1 MTLLKIAL
9 VAVLVIGYAV
19 PAKAAGDFS
28 TVQIRGAKSADIS
41 NVVFGP
47 VQQEDTLW
55 KIAKDYRNSPD
66 YDGPKPPSL
75 YPVMYAIYLKN
86 SQAFIDNNVNHLRN
100 DVMLEMPSSSFI
112 NSLDLAES
120 ERKIESDESK
130 WGYQDSTKIKTVTRD
145 TQSTAQNVSDE
156 QISPP
161 TNTALKDADKPVNTP
176 TTQAVSDV
184 INQTENVAS
193 QQQIINE
200 IRAQYAVSL
209 ETIQILL
216 AENKKLASQV
226 NDVAQRVN
234 TLAAQ
239 VNGDVQNQLE
249 EQAELQAHLFALLDN
264 GAADEPEVETSPW
277 VEDVK
282 ALMSEP
288 LVVIGAVSLTVL
300 VSLII
305 FGLWLFR
312 RKQPEDVLDNDELS
326 RVDDTEELDDVS
338 ESLLEEIVENEAT
351 EPSATEIDLNALI
364 DDIPEPTEAPT
375 TVEEPEEEFAGDLD
389 GLIVPESTDAQINE
403 DELRAQI
410 EDIDFTPGDGELDQ
424 SELDAL
430 FADSGL
436 DDSNIFDES
445 PEDSTQESQ
454 KDSVNDSPEVSE
466 VIDET
471 DIDNLLD
478 EAQAESAAVDE
489 DDIDGLLDET
499 QPESAV
505 VDEDDIDGLLDEAQA
520 ESAVVDE
527 DDIDSLL
534 DEAQAESAAVDEDDI
549 DSLLDEAQAE
559 SAVVDE
565 DDIDSLLDEAQA
577 ESELEANE
585 ALSELE
591 QRPEMNESA
600 IPENLDIDEYKPLDD
615 EAITTLDQEI
625 ETQSQNIDKDV
636 DNLLNEL
643 EQIEMME
650 SMLGTDTPDEDTLD
664 DDAELRSGQAL
675 DDNDALADELLAEL
689 GATDEDTLATPVL
702 DANDALADEL
712 LDELTVTDEMDHL
725 DDPVISDDDDDFL
738 TELNLD
744 EVLEEPSNTSVQEAL
759 TDELLDEL
767 LGEPLG
773 ETPSTEHVDSGDA
786 ESPEVEQSA
795 AIVDDVPELDDL
807 DAWLT
812 EDSDKQV
819 LDEIEN
825 VDFDDLLDSL
835 DKDLESADESNEIT
849 DLSDDI
855 LGDLSFD
862 SFAENSFDESGKQST
877 EDSNKASVVDTDITE
892 SVDAEIPEYLD
903 VDALLQE
910 STELEVGEPDLDVLK
925 NIPGIPDAVPSSEIL
940 QDDVFASNLDLAR
953 AYIEIDEYN
962 EAKALLEGVVTEG
975 SDEQV
980 VEAKA
985 LIEQLKN
992 L

>member
-264 GAADEPEVETSPW
+264 GAADEPEAETSPW

-338 ESLLEEIVENEAT
+338 EFLLEEIVENEAT
-351 EPSATEIDLNALI
+351 EPSATEIDLNALT

-478 EAQAESAAVDE
+478 EAQAESAAVN
-489 DDIDGLLDET
+489 
-499 QPESAV
+499 
-505 VDEDDIDGLLDEAQA
+505 
-520 ESAVVDE
+520 
-527 DDIDSLL
+527 
-534 DEAQAESAAVDEDDI
+534 
-549 DSLLDEAQAE
+549 
-559 SAVVDE
+559 E

-664 DDAELRSGQAL
+664 DDTELRSGQAL

-773 ETPSTEHVDSGDA
+773 ETPSTEHVNSGDT

-877 EDSNKASVVDTDITE
+877 EDSNKASVVDTDSTE

-962 EAKALLEGVVTEG
+962 EAKALLEGIVTEG